1 MKTEETKKI
10 KLAEYV
16 PQVGET
22 LSDGAH
28 EVAEM
33 LGNYED
39 SNSYICDAIN
49 EHADSMV
56 DVYNCDL
63 LDWAKSHLGDIAD
76 ARAEFGA
83 ADDIIHDIMA
93 AQYKVNSDALYEEL
107 EAGGRF
113 FALKV
118 AAREVEEITPEQLD
132 ALESLDID
140 NNDRVGDL
148 VDQVLEIVKPEEE
161 E

>member
-22 LSDGAH
+22 LSDDAH
-28 EVAEM
+28 EVADM
-33 LGNYED
+33 LANYED
-39 SNSYICDAIN
+39 SNSYICDAIS

-56 DVYNCDL
+56 DIYNSDL
-63 LDWAKSHLGDIAD
+63 LEWAKSHLGDIED
-76 ARAEFGA
+76 ARAEFGP

-107 EAGGRF
+107 EEGGRF

-148 VDQVLEIVKPEEE
+148 VDNVLEIVKPEEE
-161 E
+161 